1 MARDEEGGL
10 DVTVH
15 EEQEGEGAW
24 DRSIIPE
31 EARQEYFLQPPG
43 LEETINITM
52 NTSVWGAAEEID
64 TRSFLSME
72 LKLEVMHS
80 RVVVSQTATRESL
93 VVLRNCYDMAKFKP
107 NKYGPFYLVTE
118 PAFDRISCW
127 SHDFQFIGTINK
139 FGKSGEVFEAPTD
152 ILATSNG
159 FLAII
164 DKKKF
169 R

>member
-1 MARDEEGGL
+1 M
-10 DVTVH
+10 TVH

-31 EARQEYFLQPPG
+31 EARQESFLQPPG

-107 NKYGPFYLVTE
+107 HKCWPLYFVTE
-118 PAFDRISCW
+118 PAFDRISRW
-127 SHDFQFIGTINK
+127 SHDFKFSGTFNK
-139 FGKSGEVFEAPTD
+139 PGKSGEVFEAPTD

-159 FLAII
+159 FLAIT
-164 DKKKF
+164 DKKKL